1 MDEPEFKN
9 KSPFIYQIKDKM
21 SDTKFIS
28 KIKSNFFTNK
38 LGMKCNFME
47 RNKIVLK
54 GRSKIAL
61 EQERNTYKP
70 RENIEGRKRW

>member
-1 MDEPEFKN
+1 
-9 KSPFIYQIKDKM
+9 M

-28 KIKSNFFTNK
+28 KIKSNLFTNN

-70 RENIEGRKRW
+70 RENVEGRKRW